1 MGMVERKPRVNEGL
15 GKTVGP
21 PVIREFDF
29 FEGFEAGFV
38 RNNVFASYLRHKN
51 FRSAFRDA
59 EAHGEQIDPFE
70 IGRYVD
76 THAPRYFGV
85 TTRTGVG
92 LVDRQIQREMDDLEK
107 IENSGMGGFAGS
119 MWGSLHDPMQV
130 FFPLAKLQKG
140 IGIFQGAKRMA
151 PRAAGWAA
159 LSEASLASV
168 QQTRTAEESVMNA
181 ATDTFFLSLLG
192 GGVGALGRRHLRE
205 VGDRYFKEIYD
216 AERLIDGP
224 EIPPPGGVRPR
235 DPQGQGPTPGNIVT
249 LRHAGPELKGG
260 KLDLSFTGRANDPD
274 SISPRMT
281 TGISFSTK
289 EGEHG
294 VYAVGRRQYEAR
306 FPEEDLSGVVNFYT
320 KVRDLPLEQR
330 QAIVELSGLTPNGVI
345 DGESAGNA
353 ISRIRNDIK
362 NGTDLLVERGISG
375 FHWHQAQPDRLY
387 FDDLNKTVTNEIVI
401 WDQDLLD
408 SAELLDVTE
417 GNKVT
422 LRQATPR
429 ADPADPLGGM
439 PGGPTARP
447 TTEPPPGAGPPI
459 SGVGAGARDEGA
471 RAQTEEEI
479 AEGEKLASAFGLEK
493 LPDSPYK
500 RLMKSQESSVP
511 ELTTALI
518 EGPGT
523 FQKKNFYG
531 EATQRSVETNIRFW
545 QYDLVE
551 ALNTGLAEYAAYRG
565 KALGDSAGAQTIGLA
580 KLTAGDLVKGRG
592 DKMSYP
598 EFRDEVSYA
607 MRSGDV
613 HDDPHVQST
622 AVAARKVLDKLKNE
636 AIEADM
642 FTADLRSQLK
652 KFNTEIED
660 YNTRIATLEKQ
671 ISKKKKAIKKLQ
683 DPKKIAAEEH
693 NLQLITDRQKQL
705 SRQRGALNKRA
716 KSHQREIDRIHT
728 EGPEIL
734 AQPGYLPRIWRI
746 DKIENNIDQFRAVIG
761 NWLRKRGVPY
771 EEVEVETTKMIERIR
786 RDHPFGPLKEH
797 DPGIARSARE
807 RLIDIEDKYLTEFIE
822 NDYEAI
828 LRYHVRTFATDLEIV
843 KRFDTVDM
851 YDQTQLIKEKWL
863 ERIAAA
869 PTGKQQ
875 KMRKAMNND
884 LRDFTALR
892 DRLRGTF
899 GLPDDPYRP
908 LSRFYRIM
916 KQWNYLTYLG
926 GVVISALPDLAR
938 PIMVEGIERTMKPTF
953 AAAMSGKNI
962 RKLSRKET
970 HRGGTGLEMVLN
982 TRALAMADLGDV
994 FGRHSK
1000 IERFLHGAAGAF
1012 SMVNLLNPWNTA
1024 MKEWA
1029 GLIIAARILETTDA
1043 WAKAGALKPGA
1054 KLNHD
1059 FVKLARG
1066 GIDQPMAER
1075 INKMFYAHGD
1085 IAFAKGPTMRELI
1098 ESTRVNDV
1106 GEAIAKYI
1114 ERARKQGGVFLPNTE
1129 LWADLEAVAAFRG
1142 ALAQDVD
1149 RTIVTPGTADRPLWM
1164 STELGSVISQFKG
1177 FAVGA
1182 AQRVM
1187 VSGLQ
1192 EKQAYTLYGILMM
1205 IGMGL
1210 IVNELKRTV
1219 AERTDEEN
1227 FREKLLA
1234 GIDRS
1239 GVLGYFTDINRAL
1252 ENLSDNKLGAHA
1264 ALGVAPPY
1272 SPAPRYIAGT
1282 VFGPSGS
1289 KLVDLHNVVT
1299 DWATGTHD
1307 RGTVGALRRMI
1318 LLQNHFLLTGSF
1330 RDLESVAR

>member
-1 MGMVERKPRVNEGL
+1 MGLVKRSH
-15 GKTVGP
+15 TVPGGPPQTIAP
-21 PVIREFDF
+21 PVIREFGF
-29 FEGFEAGFV
+29 FEGMGAGFV
-38 RNNVFASYLRHKN
+38 RNNIFGSYLRDRN
-51 FRSAFRDA
+51 FQTALRDA
-59 EAHGEQIDPFE
+59 EAHGEEIDPFE
-70 IGRYVD
+70 VGRYVD
-76 THAPRYFGV
+76 THPTRYFGV
-85 TTRTGVG
+85 TTEAGVV
-92 LVDRQIQREMDDLEK
+92 LVDRQIQQEMDDLEQ
-107 IENSGMGGFAGS
+107 IENSGIGGMVGYMWGGFS
-119 MWGSLHDPMQV
+119 DPLQV
-130 FFPLAKLQKG
+130 LLPATRFKTG
-140 IGIFQGAKRMA
+140 IGAIQGIRRMA
-151 PRAAGWAA
+151 PSAAGSAV
-159 LSEASLASV
+159 LSEAALASM
-168 QQTRTAEESVMNA
+168 QQTRSLDESLLNVGS
-181 ATDTFFLSLLG
+181 DTFFLGILG
-192 GGVGALGRRHLRE
+192 GGIGALGRRHLRE

-216 AERLIDGP
+216 AERLIGGP
-224 EIPPPGGVRPR
+224 EIPPPGAVRPR
-235 DPQGQGPTPGNIVT
+235 
-249 LRHAGPELKGG
+249 E
-260 KLDLSFTGRANDPD
+260 
-274 SISPRMT
+274 
-281 TGISFSTK
+281 
-289 EGEHG
+289 
-294 VYAVGRRQYEAR
+294 
-306 FPEEDLSGVVNFYT
+306 
-320 KVRDLPLEQR
+320 PL
-330 QAIVELSGLTPNGVI
+330 
-345 DGESAGNA
+345 
-353 ISRIRNDIK
+353 
-362 NGTDLLVERGISG
+362 
-375 FHWHQAQPDRLY
+375 
-387 FDDLNKTVTNEIVI
+387 
-401 WDQDLLD
+401 
-408 SAELLDVTE
+408 
-417 GNKVT
+417 
-422 LRQATPR
+422 
-429 ADPADPLGGM
+429 DPADPLGGM
-439 PGGPTARP
+439 PGGGPTRSADEPPSGSGPTGKEELQEYRQWEVIFEQTDP
-447 TTEPPPGAGPPI
+447 YGQPVFPTKIVRASSAEEAIRIVEDEGPFMANPSGDEIEGLFEVNPKGISDDPPFMVHAQPYIDDGIEQGHRIYGDPGPVIGKQDESDIIEPADFTTEPPPGAGPTFR
-459 SGVGAGARDEGA
+459 GVGAGARDEGA

-671 ISKKKKAIKKLQ
+671 ISKKKTAIKKLQ

-761 NWLRKRGVPY
+761 NWLRKRGVPS

-1106 GEAIAKYI
+1106 GEAITKYI